1 MTDQTTR
8 ARSSRKRSTDSSATA
23 APEPTAAPEDRPSVV
38 SKDEPG
44 RFINRE
50 LSWLAFNGRV
60 LEEALNELNPL
71 LERLRF
77 IAISASNLD
86 EFYMVRVAGL
96 KGMVKAGVTSP
107 S

>member
-44 RFINRE
+44 RFINR
-50 LSWLAFNGRV
+50 
-60 LEEALNELNPL
+60 
-71 LERLRF
+71 
-77 IAISASNLD
+77 
-86 EFYMVRVAGL
+86 
-96 KGMVKAGVTSP
+96 
-107 S
+107 